1 MATCVQFFAFDVIGD
16 LAFAEPFGC
25 LEQSKHH
32 PWIEFVFEAIIMQTM
47 MRTLDYYPFFKRFS
61 KMMISQAA
69 QNGFKAHVA
78 FIKEKATHRLDL
90 QEDRADLMGKMAAK
104 DSGTSREEF
113 IASADTV
120 LLGGSE
126 TSSTLL
132 SGLTYYL
139 LKNPRVLQKLVTEI
153 RTKFQR
159 EEDID
164 FTGVNSLD
172 YMLACIDEAFR
183 LYPPVPGALLR
194 KTREDDVICGQYV
207 PPNVRLS
214 LQLRGSNLSADFN
227 PDHRRHLP
235 LGYVPQPRLL
245 RRRRRIHP
253 RALDRNRRPF
263 RQRQAQRC
271 TALQLWPTE
280 LHWSQ
285 VSVSYRAASSFA
297 LHG

>member
-1 MATCVQFFAFDVIGD
+1 MATCIQFFAFDVIGD

-25 LEQSKHH
+25 LEQSKYH
-32 PWIEFVFEAIIMQTM
+32 PWIDFVFQAITMQTM

-61 KMMISQAA
+61 KMMISQAT

-90 QEDRADLMGKMAAK
+90 QEDRADLMGRMAAK
-104 DSGTSREEF
+104 DSGMSREEF

-153 RTKFQR
+153 RDKFRR

-164 FTGVNSLD
+164 FSGVNSLD

-207 PPNVRLS
+207 PPNVRLLLHRS
-214 LQLRGSNLSADFN
+214 ACDVLSDILTLN
-227 PDHRRHLP
+227 IDHRRHLP
-235 LGYVPQPRLL
+235 LGHLPQPRLL
-245 RRRRRIHP
+245 R
-253 RALDRNRRPF
+253 
-263 RQRQAQRC
+263 
-271 TALQLWPTE
+271 
-280 LHWSQ
+280 
-285 VSVSYRAASSFA
+285 
-297 LHG
+297 